1 MNDVKFKTRNNMR
14 KIFALLSLSLIGI
27 VTSAGA
33 YAQEEDQTAMVK
45 KYSESLQK
53 IFEFQKK
60 IVRVHPFLKKLY
72 PVAIVEGDLFYVFDL
87 DPSKKH
93 YVLAKLAKPAMI
105 VPEGVRAAFPLE
117 FYDNKMAC
125 VVTGEVFND
134 LSGYVMIFHEF
145 VHCAQTDCCE
155 YKLKSGLSV
164 ARQAQEAGDH
174 MWELNHPF
182 PYEDSDFSE
191 IYAIFLEAAAEGNVD
206 SVLRCRAFLKETLN
220 SPDYEYMVWEEWKE
234 GFARL
239 IENRIRKKLE
249 LEENHGGT
257 GQPYNRVTFYEGGA
271 RYISVLFE
279 EDKDLEEDIE
289 ELFFRM
295 LR

>member
-1 MNDVKFKTRNNMR
+1 MR
-14 KIFALLSLSLIGI
+14 KIAVILFISFLWMVASGW
-27 VTSAGA
+27 TGG
-33 YAQEEDQTAMVK
+33 QDEEQTILVE
-45 KYSESLQK
+45 KYIQDLQK
-53 IFEFQKK
+53 LFELQKE
-60 IVRVHPFLKKLY
+60 IEGIHQFLKKLY

-87 DPSKKH
+87 DPSGKR

-105 VPEGVRAAFPLE
+105 VPEGIRAAFPLD
-117 FYDNKMAC
+117 FYDNKMTC
-125 VVTGEVFND
+125 VVSGEVFNE

-155 YKLKSGLSV
+155 NKLKSGLSI
-164 ARQAQEAGDH
+164 AQQAQASNDY

-182 PYEDSDFSE
+182 PYKDSDFSE
-191 IYAIFLEAAAEGNVD
+191 IYKIFLEAATEEDADKVF
-206 SVLRCRAFLKETLN
+206 RCRAFLKETLN
-220 SPDYEYMVWEEWKE
+220 TPDYEYMVWEEWKE

-249 LEENHGGT
+249 LKENHGGIDL
-257 GQPYNRVTFYEGGA
+257 PYNRVTFYEGGA
-271 RYISVLFE
+271 RYISVFLN
-279 EDKDLEEDIE
+279 EDKDLENDIE

>member
-1 MNDVKFKTRNNMR
+1 MGNSMR
-14 KIFALLSLSLIGI
+14 KIAVILFISSIIWI
-27 VTSAGA
+27 VASAQPGS
-33 YAQEEDQTAMVK
+33 QEEEQTIMVE
-45 KYSESLQK
+45 KYSQSLK
-53 IFEFQKK
+53 KLFEIQKK
-60 IVRVHPFLKKLY
+60 IVRIHPFLKKLY

-87 DPSKKH
+87 DSSGRR

-105 VPEGVRAAFPLE
+105 VPEGIRAAFPLD

-125 VVTGEVFND
+125 VVTGDVFD
-134 LSGYVMIFHEF
+134 DPSGYVMIFHEF

-155 YKLKSGLSV
+155 NKLKSGLSV
-164 ARQAQEAGDH
+164 AQQAQAANDY

-191 IYAIFLEAAAEGNVD
+191 IYTIFLEAAAEGD
-206 SVLRCRAFLKETLN
+206 ADKVLRCRTFLKEVLN
-220 SPDYEYMVWEEWKE
+220 TPDYEYMVWEEWKE

-249 LEENHGGT
+249 LTENHGGT
-257 GQPYNRVTFYEGGA
+257 DLPYNRVAFYEGGA
-271 RYISVLFE
+271 RYISILFD
-279 EDKDLEEDIE
+279 EDKDLEKDIE
-289 ELFFRM
+289 ALFHRM

>member
-1 MNDVKFKTRNNMR
+1 M
-14 KIFALLSLSLIGI
+14 I
-27 VTSAGA
+27 TSITPTWPNG
-33 YAQEEDQTAMVK
+33 QDEGQTIMVE
-45 KYSESLQK
+45 KYMQSLQK
-53 IFEFQKK
+53 LFEIQKQ
-60 IVRVHPFLKKLY
+60 IDRIHPFLKKLY

-87 DPSKKH
+87 DSSKKR

-105 VPEGVRAAFPLE
+105 LPEGVRAAFPLD

-125 VVTGEVFND
+125 VVSGDVFDD
-134 LSGYVMIFHEF
+134 LSGYAMIFHEF
-145 VHCAQTDCCE
+145 IHCAQTDCCE
-155 YKLKSGLSV
+155 NKLKLGLSV
-164 ARQAQEAGDH
+164 AQQAQASNDY

-191 IYAIFLEAAAEGNVD
+191 IYSIFLAAATEGD
-206 SVLRCRAFLKETLN
+206 ADKVLRCRAFLKETLN
-220 SPDYEYMVWEEWKE
+220 TPDYEYMVWEEWKE

-249 LEENHGGT
+249 LEENYGGIKR
-257 GQPYNRVTFYEGGA
+257 PYNRVAFYEGGA
-271 RYISVLFE
+271 RYISVLFG
-279 EDKDLEEDIE
+279 EDKSLEKDIE

>member
-1 MNDVKFKTRNNMR
+1 MK
-14 KIFALLSLSLIGI
+14 KIIAVLLLSSVWTVASTGLNG
-27 VTSAGA
+27 
-33 YAQEEDQTAMVK
+33 QEEDQTVK
-45 KYSESLQK
+45 VERYSESLQK
-53 IFEFQKK
+53 IFEVQKQ
-60 IVRVHPFLKKLY
+60 IQRIHPSLKKLY

-87 DPSKKH
+87 DPSRKR

-105 VPEGVRAAFPLE
+105 LPEGVRAAFPLD

-125 VVTGEVFND
+125 VVTEEVFDD

-155 YKLKSGLSV
+155 YKLKSELSV
-164 ARQAQEAGDH
+164 ARQAQEADDY

-191 IYAIFLEAAAEGNVD
+191 IYAIFLDAAAEGNRD
-206 SVLRCRAFLKETLN
+206 SVLRCRTFLKETLN
-220 SPDYEYMVWEEWKE
+220 TPDYEYMVWEEWKE

-257 GQPYNRVTFYEGGA
+257 DLPYNRVTFYEGGA

-279 EDKDLEEDIE
+279 EDKDLEKDIE
-289 ELFFRM
+289 ALFYRM
-295 LR
+295 LK

>member
-1 MNDVKFKTRNNMR
+1 MR
-14 KIFALLSLSLIGI
+14 KIISILLLACLWIA
-27 VTSAGA
+27 TSAA
-33 YAQEEDQTAMVK
+33 SYDQEEDQTVMVE

-53 IFEFQKK
+53 IFEIQKK
-60 IVRVHPFLKKLY
+60 IVRIHPFLKKLY
-72 PVAIVEGDLFYVFDL
+72 PVAIVEEDLFYVFDL
-87 DPSKKH
+87 DASGKK
-93 YVLAKLAKPAMI
+93 YFLAKLAKPAMI
-105 VPEGVRAAFPLE
+105 LPKGVRAAFPLD

-125 VVTGEVFND
+125 VVTDEVFED

-164 ARQAQEAGDH
+164 ARQAQEAGDY

-191 IYAIFLEAAAEGNVD
+191 IYAIFLEATAEGDTD
-206 SVLRCRAFLKETLN
+206 SVLRCRTFLKETLN
-220 SPDYEYMVWEEWKE
+220 TPDYEYMVWEEWKE

-271 RYISVLFE
+271 RFISVLFN

>member
-1 MNDVKFKTRNNMR
+1 MR
-14 KIFALLSLSLIGI
+14 KIAVILIISFALI
-27 VTSAGA
+27 VTFTSAWQDS
-33 YAQEEDQTAMVK
+33 QEEEQTLMVEK
-45 KYSESLQK
+45 HIQSLQK
-53 IFEFQKK
+53 IFDLQKK
-60 IVRVHPFLKKLY
+60 IEGIHPFLKKLY

-87 DPSKKH
+87 DASRKH

-105 VPEGVRAAFPLE
+105 VPKGIRAAFPLD

-125 VVTGEVFND
+125 VVSGDVFDD
-134 LSGYVMIFHEF
+134 LSGYVLIFHEF

-155 YKLKSGLSV
+155 HTLKSGLSV
-164 ARQAQEAGDH
+164 AQQAQAANDY

-191 IYAIFLEAAAEGNVD
+191 IYEIFLEAAAERDVD
-206 SVLRCRAFLKETLN
+206 TVSRCRAFLKETLN
-220 SPDYEYMVWEEWKE
+220 NPDYEYMVWEEWKE

-239 IENRIRKKLE
+239 VENRIRKKLE
-249 LEENHGGT
+249 LEENHAGIKK
-257 GQPYNRVTFYEGGA
+257 PYNRVAFYEGGA

-279 EDKDLEEDIE
+279 EDKSLEKDIE
-289 ELFFRM
+289 ELFLRM